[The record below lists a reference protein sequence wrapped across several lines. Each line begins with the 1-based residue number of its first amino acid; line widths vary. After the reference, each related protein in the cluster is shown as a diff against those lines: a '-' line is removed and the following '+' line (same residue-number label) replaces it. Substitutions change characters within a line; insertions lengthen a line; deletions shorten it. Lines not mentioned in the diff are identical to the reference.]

1 MDPAATS
8 LFEPGVNLVIWVA
21 VVAMLVAAVAEYRG
35 ARQIAVPV
43 ASAGWVV
50 FGVFWGTMLP
60 YFIGI
65 GSPVQTILAAA
76 GVVLSV
82 YTGYLL
88 YGGRDSLLLLSRAV
102 ALMGLVYL
110 PAATIGPVRNWLI
123 ELVAVQALW
132 GVELFGYEPRLVT
145 AGESAGIDYGA
156 TQNVFDWEHIT
167 GDSYSVYI
175 VFACTGMGA
184 ISVFTGLIASINAPW
199 RRKLLGITAA
209 IGIIWALNLVRN
221 VLIVLA
227 SHLQWFDT
235 PILATTLGPH
245 IGTMRLSYF
254 VSHTLLAQPLAVI
267 VLVGLTYLVL
277 RIVPEVAAVLE
288 EVLFV
293 LTGAEYNLDTIV
305 EQPSYVDGRHSD

>member
-1 MDPAATS
+1 MEPAATS
-8 LFEPGVNLVIWVA
+8 LFEPGVNLFIWVSIA
-21 VVAMLVAAVAEYRG
+21 AMVAAAIAEYRG
-35 ARQIAVPV
+35 ARRIAVPV
-43 ASAGWVV
+43 ASTGWVV

-60 YFIGI
+60 YFISI
-65 GSPVQTILAAA
+65 GSPVQTILALA
-76 GVVLSV
+76 GVALSV

-88 YGGRDSLLLLSRAV
+88 YTGRESLLILSRAV
-102 ALMGLVYL
+102 GLMGLIYL
-110 PAATIGPVRNWLI
+110 PAATITPLRNWFI
-123 ELVAVQALW
+123 ELVAFQALW

-145 AGESAGIDYGA
+145 AGDSTGIDYGT

-184 ISVFTGLIASINAPW
+184 ISVFTGLIASVNASW
-199 RRKLLGITAA
+199 RRKFLGIVAA
-209 IGIIWALNLVRN
+209 VGIIWMLNLVRN

-227 SHLQWFDT
+227 SQLQWFDT
-235 PILATTLGPH
+235 PLLTSTIGPY

-254 VSHTLLAQPLAVI
+254 VSHTLLAQPLAVV

-277 RIVPEVAAVLE
+277 RIVPEVATVLE

-293 LTGAEYNLDTIV
+293 LTGSEYNLDTIV
-305 EQPSYVDGRHSD
+305 EQPQYVDGHRSD